1 MEGSVLTDEKRAK
14 KKALVRIQKRSANNK
29 KSSLQTQRRA
39 WGSRLG
45 RRWISSLA
53 IRPDNVAFQICQQKS
68 AKRRSCELG
77 RPTETPNTLN
87 NSE

>member
-29 KSSLQTQRRA
+29 KSSLQTQKRA

-68 AKRRSCELG
+68 AAQILRTGQTNR
-77 RPTETPNTLN
+77 
-87 NSE
+87 NS

>member
-14 KKALVRIQKRSANNK
+14 KKALVRIRKRSANNK

-53 IRPDNVAFQICQQKS
+53 IRPDNVAFQILPTK
-68 AKRRSCELG
+68 KREAQILRTG
-77 RPTETPNTLN
+77 QTNR
-87 NSE
+87 NS